1 MQNKRNKLLLG
12 IITLFFLI
20 LVIFLIVWLKP
31 DNSNNENTSTVN
43 QSEHTDASSQ
53 PLNANQQD
61 AQSLS
66 FASKSQQDIQ
76 INCQIAMDSS
86 NRLIVN
92 ENTKNC
98 FEFFIT
104 QYGEKTID
112 QIKIDFVSYSKASY
126 KEPLLSQIT
135 DLWSRYMEYRQ
146 SLGDLQAPNI
156 DKEDPKYYK
165 AIFTDMKNLRKK
177 FFSNYE
183 IEGLFGI
190 EDVYNDYTIDRMEV
204 MNDKKLTAEQ
214 KAQKLKELFNDL
226 PEDWKANLQQISQLE
241 DLRKLTS
248 DIKAR
253 GGSAEEIRQ
262 MRTTLVGPE
271 ATQRLE
277 KLDTQRTDW
286 KNRVNNYLNERE
298 SIVKSNMSD
307 SAKQAA
313 IQKLRDQNFT
323 NSHEQLRLQTFET
336 VHDQGGKLP
345 FSD

>member
-1 MQNKRNKLLLG
+1 MQNRRKLFLG
-12 IITLFFLI
+12 VAIICVLI
-20 LVIFLIVWLKP
+20 LVIFLIAWLKP
-31 DNSNNENTSTVN
+31 DNTENGDAQAVS
-43 QSEHTDASSQ
+43 QSGTTNTMGQ
-53 PLNANQQD
+53 PLNENQPN
-61 AQSLS
+61 AQGLS

-76 INCQIAMDSS
+76 INCQITMDSS

-104 QYGEKTID
+104 QYGEKTLD
-112 QIKIDFVSYSKASY
+112 QIKADFVSYSKTSY
-126 KEPLLSQIT
+126 KEPLLSQII
-135 DLWSRYMEYRQ
+135 DLWSRYLDYRQ
-146 SLGDLQAPNI
+146 SLGELQAPNI

-165 AIFTDMKNLRKK
+165 AIFNDMKNLRKK

-190 EDVYNDYTIDRMEV
+190 EDVYNDYTIARMEV
-204 MNDKKLTAEQ
+204 MNDKNLTAEQ

-226 PEDWKANLQQISQLE
+226 PDDWKANLQQISQLD
-241 DLRKLTS
+241 DLRRLTS
-248 DIKAR
+248 EIKAR

-262 MRTTLVGPE
+262 MRTNLVGPE

-277 KLDTQRTDW
+277 KLDTQRADW
-286 KNRVNNYLNERE
+286 KNRVNNYLNERD

-313 IQKLRDQNFT
+313 IQKLRDQNFN
-323 NSHEQLRLQTFET
+323 NSQEQLRLQTFET